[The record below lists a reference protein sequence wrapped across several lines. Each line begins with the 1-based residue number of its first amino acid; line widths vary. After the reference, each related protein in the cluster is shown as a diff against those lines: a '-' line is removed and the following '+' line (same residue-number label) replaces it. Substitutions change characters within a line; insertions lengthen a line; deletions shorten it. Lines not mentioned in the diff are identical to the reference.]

1 MDDFTN
7 ETANFLESQFDAGPA
22 VELEL
27 GSLIAAASSWTEDES
42 DLDDLLAGLVESG
55 RIELSIG

>member
-7 ETANFLESQFDAGPA
+7 ETATYLESQFDDGPA

-27 GSLIAAASSWTEDES
+27 GSLIAAASDWTEDES
-42 DLDDLLAGLVESG
+42 DLDDLLTGLVESG
-55 RIELSIG
+55 QIELSIG